1 MNYIIIAVAM
11 IVVFIMIFVAF
22 SSDDREEDIGY
33 LEGED
38 TYKPK
43 DEGTVEKESAKP
55 EIAIAEQVGE
65 EEPAG
70 LEQAEENN
78 NVVSIEDGSS
88 MFQQTSDAEENP
100 QQEAQQV
107 SKPAE
112 ITRIHPVNR
121 PQQDIPLL
129 EVGSEEDLRL
139 RLNLKHN
146 IATPT
151 AITKNKCVAAVIQLR
166 FPEDVIRNSPDFV
179 NVLAHAEKIFD
190 DDFSFGFD
198 SYQAYQSYRGPQVTH
213 INRVWIFEPKEDRNV
228 VVEALIDAYEATIR
242 FRQALEKDAVL
253 RDNKVKIAIGLSAG
267 EMAFVNRGVNTEPTM
282 FGKPVYMAESLVEVV
297 SDFGIYV
304 DSSIHEIA
312 LPLFD
317 FREWKPTVIR
327 QTLPAVPLFELVGWN
342 KPEEIASYVKH
353 EEAEARKTIAIAYR
367 YFELTDMHPL
377 IDLMSD
383 KDMDVVR
390 EAVETISF
398 LHSDTMNGT
407 LKLKLPEITEPD
419 IRSKIIEAFGNAGND
434 SVIPLV
440 MASTHESSWKVRLAA
455 TKALHQLG
463 GKEMLPKLEDML
475 KDPDSIVRVAA
486 NYIYYKETKKPE
498 FFDVLVEFLADAS
511 KRARATAVDYLIEI
525 GSDRALKEITG
536 AFGNQEL
543 DLQKHILSKMLGS
556 KSKILYQCFLT
567 MFKNAGEE
575 LRPYIVEAVR
585 RAGIVS

>member
-38 TYKPK
+38 IAKPK
-43 DEGTVEKESAKP
+43 DDNSVESTGKP
-55 EIAIAEQVGE
+55 EVVASE
-65 EEPAG
+65 ETT
-70 LEQAEENN
+70 EETNSLAN
-78 NVVSIEDGSS
+78 DESSDNVVAIEDGSS
-88 MFQQTSDAEENP
+88 MFQQVSDTDDNA
-100 QQEAQQV
+100 QQEIQQV
-107 SKPAE
+107 QKPAE
-112 ITRIHPVNR
+112 ITRIHPINR
-121 PQQDIPLL
+121 PQQEIPLL

-146 IATPT
+146 LASPT
-151 AITKNKCVAAVIQLR
+151 AITKSKCVAAVIQLR
-166 FPEDVIRNSPDFV
+166 FPEDVIKNSPDFV
-179 NVLAHAEKIFD
+179 NVLAHAEKIFEE
-190 DDFSFGFD
+190 DFSFEFAT
-198 SYQAYQSYRGPQVTH
+198 YQAYQSYRGPQVTH
-213 INRVWIFEPKEDRNV
+213 VNRIWIFEPSEGKNV

-267 EMAFVNRGVNTEPTM
+267 EMSFVNRGVNTEPTM
-282 FGKPVYMAESLVEVV
+282 FGMPVYMAESLVEVI

-304 DSSIHEIA
+304 DANIHEVA

-327 QTLPAVPLFELVGWN
+327 QTLPAIPLYELVGWN

-353 EEAEARKTIAIAYR
+353 EEPEARKTIAIAYR

-377 IDLMSD
+377 IELMSD
-383 KDMDVVR
+383 KDMGVVK

-407 LKLKLPEITEPD
+407 LKLKLPDMTDPD

-455 TKALHQLG
+455 TKSLYQLG
-463 GKEMLPKLEDML
+463 GKEILPKLEIML

-498 FFDVLVEFLADAS
+498 YFDVLIEYLSDAS
-511 KRARATAVDYLIEI
+511 KRARATAVDYLMEI
-525 GSDRALKEITG
+525 GTDRALKEITG

-543 DLQKHILSKMLGS
+543 DLQKHILSVMLGS

-567 MFKNAGEE
+567 MFKNANEG
-575 LRPYIVEAVR
+575 LRAYIVEAVR